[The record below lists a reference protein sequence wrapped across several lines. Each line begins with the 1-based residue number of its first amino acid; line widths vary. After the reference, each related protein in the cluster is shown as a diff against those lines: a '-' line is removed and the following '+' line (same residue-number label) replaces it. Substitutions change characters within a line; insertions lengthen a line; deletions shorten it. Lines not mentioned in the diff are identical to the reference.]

1 MLKRHKSI
9 GVFVVYIDTGS
20 SMQVSPSKSRDL
32 AHENN
37 KMLTEWKWFE
47 TTVLL
52 PEEISIWLKP
62 DLIRHITE
70 LQ

>member
-20 SMQVSPSKSRDL
+20 SIQISPSKSGDL
-32 AHENN
+32 ADENN

-62 DLIRHITE
+62 DLIAHITE

>member
-1 MLKRHKSI
+1 MLKRHKCK

-20 SMQVSPSKSRDL
+20 SMLISPSKSRDL
-32 AHENN
+32 ADENN

-62 DLIRHITE
+62 DLIVHITE